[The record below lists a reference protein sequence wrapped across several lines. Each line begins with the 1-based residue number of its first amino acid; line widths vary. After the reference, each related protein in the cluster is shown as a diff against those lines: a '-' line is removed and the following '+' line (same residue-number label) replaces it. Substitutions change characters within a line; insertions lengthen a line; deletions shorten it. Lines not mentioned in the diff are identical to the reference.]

1 MKFEMERMVDGVKMV
16 TLNALH
22 EFGPLPDDP
31 IPADDAWGAVEILL
45 RQVAWL
51 EDILDDQAQE
61 IDDLQVELSPTST
74 YAERLAQRAQSRAA
88 REEAAAADHTADAVG
103 AKG

>member
-22 EFGPLPDDP
+22 EGGPLPDGP
-31 IPADDAWGAVEILL
+31 IPADDAWGAVAILL

-51 EDILDDQAQE
+51 EDILDDHSQE
-61 IDDLQVELSPTST
+61 IDDLQVELAPTST
-74 YAERLAQRAQSRAA
+74 FAERLTQRARSRAA
-88 REEAAAADHTADAVG
+88 REAAGAADHTADVVG
-103 AKG
+103 AQR